1 MSDHTPPSIFD
12 DGLTEENP
20 YRDYPEAQ
28 SGSSYKDAPPDQ
40 NPYKGFTGDSP
51 ESPGG
56 SSPGPRA
63 PSPGESRALPV
74 RKSLVTA
81 VSAQKLLKMDLPP
94 RRLLMAPWLPEQ
106 GIAMIY
112 AARGIGKTFL
122 ALEIALA
129 VATGTDFQG
138 WATDRAER
146 VLYIDGEMS
155 ASDLQSRTGMML
167 RDRVFPAEG
176 QLQFITPEM
185 QDETP
190 PDLSLPHWHRHLAP
204 FVEQA
209 KLIIVDN
216 ISSLCRTGNEND
228 ADSWQVVQ
236 QWAIRQKSSGKS
248 VLFIHHAGKGGN
260 QRGTSKR
267 EDVMDSVISLKR
279 PDDYT
284 ASQGARFEVH
294 YEKSRGFSGEAA
306 KPFVVQLEESEGQY
320 RWQSDSL
327 EETVYQ
333 QVARL
338 LKEGIEQKDIAEELG
353 INKSTVS
360 RHAKRARQE
369 GGI

>member
-1 MSDHTPPSIFD
+1 
-12 DGLTEENP
+12 
-20 YRDYPEAQ
+20 
-28 SGSSYKDAPPDQ
+28 
-40 NPYKGFTGDSP
+40 
-51 ESPGG
+51 
-56 SSPGPRA
+56 
-63 PSPGESRALPV
+63 
-74 RKSLVTA
+74 
-81 VSAQKLLKMDLPP
+81 
-94 RRLLMAPWLPEQ
+94 
-106 GIAMIY
+106 
-112 AARGIGKTFL
+112 
-122 ALEIALA
+122 
-129 VATGTDFQG
+129 
-138 WATDRAER
+138 
-146 VLYIDGEMS
+146 
-155 ASDLQSRTGMML
+155 MML
-167 RDRVFPAEG
+167 RDREFPAEG

-320 RWQSDSL
+320 RWQSNSL

-338 LKEGIEQKDIAEELG
+338 LKEGIEQKDSAEELG